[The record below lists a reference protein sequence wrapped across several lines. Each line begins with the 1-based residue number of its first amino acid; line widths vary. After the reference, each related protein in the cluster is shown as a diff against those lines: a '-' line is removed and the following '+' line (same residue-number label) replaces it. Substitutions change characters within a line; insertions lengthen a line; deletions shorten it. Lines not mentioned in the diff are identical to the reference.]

1 MSNLTAGFID
11 IATFDVM
18 EQRIYGGAECWTY
31 FVRSTQKCTWF
42 TQVPVLLSR
51 ANGSPG
57 FGQDWAVTV
66 SRAGDYMLYCWLR
79 VTFPNVQLLPG
90 NLYGENGAIRWT
102 RNLMHN
108 LCNEVTF
115 TFNDLKAAYL
125 DSFFLDFWHQFTT
138 PGEKR
143 EGYELMIGNMDALTF
158 PHGSDGKLLQT
169 TLNLPLPFF
178 FARDTGV
185 ALPTCAIPFNEMH
198 INFRFRPWEQLLI
211 LDNAENPSET
221 IVPVVGRDIAV
232 EPKLLLIQVW
242 ANYALVNNDERK
254 LMGEA
259 LRDMLIE
266 QVQTAPKSE
275 FNPRTTSNVNVDI
288 RFSHSVKVLMFGARN
303 KTRPNEWSNYTSA
316 SPVVKKVASGF
327 MIDFVPAAAW
337 DPISTVGLTYENTP
351 RLSDMGSDY
360 FSLVQPYYHAQAI
373 PLQVGYHMYSY
384 SLFFSDLDPKGSTNF
399 GKLSNVTVSPKP
411 SDIAVAAAN
420 GQGGEGSGA
429 NWQQNFELIFMVV
442 ANNVLRIFSG
452 AVGFPVL

>member
-11 IATFDVM
+11 IATWDVM
-18 EQRIYGGAECWTY
+18 EQNMYGGDCWTY

-57 FGQDWAVTV
+57 FGQDWSVTV
-66 SRAGDYMLYCWLR
+66 SRAGDYMLYAFLR
-79 VTFPNVQLLPG
+79 ITIPKVQLLSG
-90 NLYGENGAIRWT
+90 NLYGEDGAIRWT

-108 LCNEVTF
+108 LCSEVTF

-138 PGEKR
+138 PEGKR
-143 EGYELMIGNMDALTF
+143 DGYEYMIGNKPELIQ
-158 PHGSDGKLLQT
+158 PKGSDSYLGSVI
-169 TLNLPLPFF
+169 LNLPLPFF

-211 LDNAENPSET
+211 LDNADNPSQS

-232 EPKLLLIQVW
+232 EPKLTKVQVW
-242 ANYALVNNDERK
+242 SNYALVNNDERK
-254 LMGEA
+254 LMGNA
-259 LRDMLIE
+259 LRDILIE

-275 FNPRTTSNVNVDI
+275 FNPRTSTNVNVDI
-288 RFSHSVKVLMFGARN
+288 RFSHAVKVLFFAARN
-303 KTRPNEWSNYTSA
+303 KTRPNEWSNYSTA
-316 SPVVKKVASGF
+316 SSVVTKTAAGF
-327 MIDFVPAAAW
+327 EIDFVPTSAY
-337 DPISTVGLTYENTP
+337 DPISMAGLTYENTS
-351 RLSDMGSDY
+351 RLTDMGSDY
-360 FSLVQPYYHAQAI
+360 FSLIQPYYHAPQI
-373 PLQVGYHMYSY
+373 PLSIGYHMYSY
-384 SLFFSDLDPKGSTNF
+384 SLAFNDLDAKGSTNY
-399 GKLSNVTVSPKP
+399 GKLSNVTVSPKA
-411 SDIAVAAAN
+411 SETAIAAAN
-420 GQGGEGSGA
+420 GLLPAGSGA

-442 ANNVLRIFSG
+442 ANNILRVSGG